1 MAAPDRWHGFELI
14 APGTHRIC
22 VRDPDDARYCLKFER
37 PPHET
42 SAPGP
47 RERLRR
53 RLAQRFPRFGDAI
66 DARFARCTGLVAT
79 PHGLALRQRCVTDAD
94 GRPAPSLFA
103 LLAAPSP
110 FDPER
115 LCEAVAAFERWLI
128 EHRVPLFD
136 LNAGN
141 FVVAGDAAAPRLVCI
156 DSKSLA
162 AGKEI
167 VPLSRLVPALMRRKI
182 ARRAERLRRRIREA
196 RASAARAP

>member
-1 MAAPDRWHGFELI
+1 M
-14 APGTHRIC
+14 
-22 VRDPDDARYCLKFER
+22 
-37 PPHET
+37 
-42 SAPGP
+42 
-47 RERLRR
+47 
-53 RLAQRFPRFGDAI
+53 
-66 DARFARCTGLVAT
+66 AT

-196 RASAARAP
+196 RASAARARGVAPDFPALRPPGGGL